1 MAGGDQGVVAQ
12 GQGDG
17 CQRETDGAHQAG
29 GHTVLVEGADG
40 GLHQMVAGAVGW
52 LGHGPSLWPQGAGL
66 TMTPMVMNTPKA
78 ARTPRS
84 GSPASSS
91 NKNWVDTWFEITH
104 RGSTVGREVRGGLV
118 TFFTMAYIIAL
129 NPIIIG
135 SEADKNG
142 NLISGAAKWLDPAH
156 TQVDWTAVGQSKM
169 MVAAGTALIAGLMT
183 ILMGVW
189 GRYPIGIAAGLG
201 LNAVLAYTLAP
212 QMTWAQAMGL
222 VVWEGLLITL
232 LVLTGIRTAVFRAV
246 PPAMRTAISVG
257 IGMFVT
263 FVGLM
268 DAGVVRKPAG
278 APPVELGINGSLIGW
293 PIAVCIAGFLI
304 LVLLYTRKVRGAMLI
319 SILAASVLGLIVE
332 AIFHVGPTFLA
343 DGTKKATGWA
353 LNVPKLPSA
362 SDFVS
367 PDLGTV
373 GRVDMLGAFS
383 PNGHFDLKVFLG
395 LLLLIFSLLLADF
408 FDTVGTVVAIGQEG
422 DLLNGE
428 GNPPHLQQILM
439 VDSLAAMAGG
449 LGGVSSNTSYIESA
463 AGVGEGA
470 RTGLASVVTGV
481 AFLLSIFLT
490 PIVDIIPSEAA
501 APVLAFVG
509 YLMMSQVAHVDWDD
523 VEDGIPAF
531 LTIVLMPFT
540 YSITA
545 GIGAGFIVY
554 CLVKLF
560 RGKARQ
566 VHPLLWGISVLFV
579 IYFGQGLLLSWI
591 NG

>member
-1 MAGGDQGVVAQ
+1 
-12 GQGDG
+12 
-17 CQRETDGAHQAG
+17 
-29 GHTVLVEGADG
+29 
-40 GLHQMVAGAVGW
+40 
-52 LGHGPSLWPQGAGL
+52 
-66 TMTPMVMNTPKA
+66 MTPMVMNTPKA
-78 ARTPRS
+78 APAPRP
-84 GSPASSS
+84 GSSS
-91 NKNWVDTWFEITH
+91 RHAQGSGRGWLDDWFEITR

-135 SEADKNG
+135 SEADRNG
-142 NLISGAAKWLDPAH
+142 NLLSGAPKWLDAAH
-156 TQVDWTAVGQSKM
+156 TQVDWAAVGHSKM
-169 MVAAGTALIAGLMT
+169 MVAAGTALVAGLMT

-212 QMTWAQAMGL
+212 QMTWPQAMGL

-232 LVLTGIRTAVFRAV
+232 LVLTGLRTAVFRAV

-257 IGMFVT
+257 IGLFVT

-278 APPVELGINGSLIGW
+278 APPVELGINGSLMGW
-293 PIAVCIAGFLI
+293 PIAVCITGFLI
-304 LVLLYTRKVRGAMLI
+304 LVFLYSRRVKGAMLI
-319 SILAASVLGLIVE
+319 SILAASVLGLVVE
-332 AIFHVGPTFLA
+332 ALFHVGPTFLD
-343 DGTKKATGWA
+343 DGSRKATGWA

-362 SDFVS
+362 SAFTS
-367 PDLGTV
+367 PDLGTI

-383 PNGHFDLKVFLG
+383 PTGHFDLKVFLG
-395 LLLLIFSLLLADF
+395 LLLLVFSLLLADF

-422 DLLNGE
+422 DLLDHR
-428 GNPPHLQQILM
+428 GNPPHLQQVLT
-439 VDSLAAMAGG
+439 VDSIAAMAGG

-463 AGVGEGA
+463 AGVAEGA

-481 AFLLSIFLT
+481 AFLASILLT

-509 YLMMSQVAHVDWDD
+509 YLMMSGVAHVDWDD
-523 VEDGIPAF
+523 LEDGIPAF
-531 LTIVLMPFT
+531 LTIVLMPFA
-540 YSITA
+540 YSITT

-554 CLVKLF
+554 CLVRAF

-566 VHPLLWGISVLFV
+566 VHPLLWGISALFV
-579 IYFGQGLLLSWI
+579 VYFGQGILLSLI
-591 NG
+591 DRM